1 MFSRSDLTDLVEA
14 APTVAVSLF
23 LPMQILGRE
32 TRQNPIIL
40 KNLLRQAR
48 DQLARL
54 DVSEAEAEVL
64 LSPAVDL
71 IEDHD
76 FWQHQAPGLAL
87 YLSEAGMQAIKLPVT
102 VPEMALAGAGF
113 HISPLLSL
121 QQQDAV
127 FLVLTLTAEAARLW
141 QATRFAMTAA
151 DVPGLPASIESLDE
165 EPDHEASL
173 QSHGYGRPSTGGKN
187 MPKTQVYGDSPEE
200 WRKGRLVEYARRISS
215 ALATHLARDPH
226 RFVLVAD
233 AEIGGHILKDE
244 ALAPLIAGFVEVNPA
259 ALDEGAIHAAAADV
273 MKPIHDQTR
282 DAALE
287 RLDALIGRGDA
298 TACTDPEQLNAA
310 ARDGRVEQL
319 FVAEHQGLSCLPD
332 TRTGSAEG
340 IDPAIRNDQERAAQ
354 STLRNGGVIW
364 VVPPDRLP
372 EGTRMA
378 AVLRY

>member
-1 MFSRSDLTDLVEA
+1 
-14 APTVAVSLF
+14 
-23 LPMQILGRE
+23 MQILGRE
-32 TRQNPIIL
+32 TRQNPIML

-54 DVSEAEAEVL
+54 DVSEVEAEGL

-71 IEDHD
+71 IEHHD
-76 FWQHQAPGLAL
+76 FWQNQAPGLAL
-87 YLSEAGMQAIKLPVT
+87 YLSDAGMRAVRLPVA
-102 VPEMALAGAGF
+102 VPELAVAGAGF
-113 HISPLLSL
+113 HILPLLPL

-127 FLVLTLTAEAARLW
+127 FLILTLTAEAAHLW

-151 DVPGLPASIESLDE
+151 DVPGLPASIESPDE
-165 EPDHEASL
+165 APDHEASL
-173 QSHGYGRPSTGGKN
+173 QSHGYGRPNTGGKN
-187 MPKTQVYGDSPEE
+187 MPKTQVYGDSPED

-215 ALATHLARDPH
+215 ALSTHLARDPH
-226 RFVLVAD
+226 RIVLVAD
-233 AEIGGHILKDE
+233 AEIGGNVLKDE
-244 ALAPLIAGFVEVNPA
+244 SLATLIAGFVEVNPA
-259 ALDEGAIHAAAADV
+259 ALDEGAIHAAAAAA
-273 MKPIHDQTR
+273 MKPIHDQIR
-282 DAALE
+282 DAALG

-298 TACTDPEQLNAA
+298 TACTDPEHLNAA

-319 FVAEHQGLSCLPD
+319 FVAEHQGLSGLSD
-332 TRTGSAEG
+332 TRTGPAEG

-354 STLRNGGVIW
+354 STLRNGGAIW

>member
-14 APTVAVSLF
+14 APTIAVSLY

-48 DQLARL
+48 DQLALL
-54 DVSEAEAEVL
+54 DLHGAEAQAL

-87 YLSEAGMQAIKLPVT
+87 YLSGAGMQAIKLPVA
-102 VPEMALAGAGF
+102 VPELVVAGAGF
-113 HISPLLSL
+113 HISPLLPL

-127 FLVLTLTAEAARLW
+127 FLVLTLTAEAAHLW
-141 QATRFAMTAA
+141 QATRFAMTATDIA
-151 DVPGLPASIESLDE
+151 GLPASVESLDE
-165 EPDHEASL
+165 APDREASL
-173 QSHGYGRPSTGGKN
+173 QSHGYGRPNTGGKN
-187 MPKTQVYGDSPEE
+187 MPKTQVYGDSPED
-200 WRKGRLVEYARRISS
+200 WRKGRLVEYARRI
-215 ALATHLARDPH
+215 ALALSTHLARDPH
-226 RFVLVAD
+226 RIVLVAD

-244 ALAPLIAGFVEVNPA
+244 ALSPLIAGFVEVNPA
-259 ALDEGAIHAAAADV
+259 ALDEGTIHAAAAAV
-273 MKPIHDQTR
+273 MKPFHDQAR
-282 DAALE
+282 EIALE
-287 RLDALIGRGDA
+287 HLDALIGRSDA
-298 TACTDPEQLNAA
+298 TACTDPGHLNAA
-310 ARDGRVEQL
+310 AQNGRVEQL
-319 FVAEHQGLSCLPD
+319 FVAEHEALSGHSD
-332 TRTGSAEG
+332 TRTGPVEG
-340 IDPAIRNDQERAAQ
+340 IDPALRNDQERAAQ

>member
-14 APTVAVSLF
+14 APTIAVSLY

-32 TRQNPIIL
+32 TRQNPIML

-54 DVSEAEAEVL
+54 DVNEAEAEVL

-87 YLSEAGMQAIKLPVT
+87 YLSDAGMQAIKLPVS
-102 VPEMALAGAGF
+102 VPELSVADAGF
-113 HISPLLSL
+113 HISPLLPL

-127 FLVLTLTAEAARLW
+127 FLVLTLTAEAAHLW

-151 DVPGLPASIESLDE
+151 DIPGLPASVESLDE
-165 EPDHEASL
+165 APDHEASL
-173 QSHGYGRPSTGGKN
+173 QSHGYGRPNTGGKN
-187 MPKTQVYGDSPEE
+187 MPKTQVYGDSPED

-215 ALATHLARDPH
+215 VLSTHLARDQH
-226 RFVLVAD
+226 RIVLVAD

-259 ALDEGAIHAAAADV
+259 ALDEGAIHAAAAAV
-273 MKPIHDQTR
+273 MKPSHDKARET
-282 DAALE
+282 ALE
-287 RLDALIGRGDA
+287 QLDALIGRGDA

-310 ARDGRVEQL
+310 AKDGRVEQL
-319 FVAEHQGLSCLPD
+319 LIAEHEALSGLPD
-332 TRTGSAEG
+332 TRTGPAEG
-340 IDPAIRNDQERAAQ
+340 IDPATRNDQERAAQ

-364 VVPPDRLP
+364 VVPSDRLP

>member
-1 MFSRSDLTDLVEA
+1 MFSRADLIELVEA
-14 APTVAVSLF
+14 APSIAVSLY

-40 KNLLRQAR
+40 KNLLREAR

-76 FWQHQAPGLAL
+76 FWQHQTPGLAL
-87 YLSEAGMQAIKLPVT
+87 YLSDAGMRVVRLPVA
-102 VPEMALAGAGF
+102 VAELAVAGAGF
-113 HISPLLSL
+113 HISPLLPL
-121 QQQDAV
+121 QQQDAE
-127 FLVLTLTAEAARLW
+127 FLILTLTAEAVHLW
-141 QATRFAMTAA
+141 RATRFAMTAA
-151 DVPGLPASIESLDE
+151 DIPGLPASIESLDE
-165 EPDHEASL
+165 APDHEASL
-173 QSHGYGRPSTGGKN
+173 QSHGYGRPNTGGKN

-200 WRKGRLVEYARRISS
+200 WRKGRLVEYARRIAA
-215 ALATHLARDPH
+215 ALSTHLSRDPH
-226 RFVLVAD
+226 RIIVVAD
-233 AEIGGHILKDE
+233 AEIGGHVLNNA
-244 ALAPLIAGFVEVNPA
+244 ALVPMIAGFVEVNPA
-259 ALDEGAIHAAAADV
+259 ALDEAAIHATAAAV
-273 MKPIHDQTR
+273 MKPIHEKARET
-282 DAALE
+282 ALE
-287 RLDALIGRGDA
+287 HLDALIGRGDA
-298 TACTDPEQLNAA
+298 AACTDTEQLKAA

-319 FVAEHQGLSCLPD
+319 FVAEHDALSGLPGA
-332 TRTGSAEG
+332 RIEPAES
-340 IDPAIRNDQERAAQ
+340 NDQEQAAQ

>member
-1 MFSRSDLTDLVEA
+1 MFSRSDLTELVEA
-14 APTVAVSLF
+14 APTIAVSLY

-32 TRQNPIIL
+32 TRQNPIML

-54 DVSEAEAEVL
+54 DVSEAEAEAL

-87 YLSEAGMQAIKLPVT
+87 YLSDEGMRAVRLPVA
-102 VPEMALAGAGF
+102 VPELAVAGAGF
-113 HISPLLSL
+113 HISPLLPL

-127 FLVLTLTAEAARLW
+127 FLILTLTAEAAHLW
-141 QATRFAMTAA
+141 QATRFAMIAA
-151 DVPGLPASIESLDE
+151 DIPGLPASIESLDE
-165 EPDHEASL
+165 ASDHEASL
-173 QSHGYGRPSTGGKN
+173 QSHGYGRPNTGGKN

-215 ALATHLARDPH
+215 ALSTHLARDPH
-226 RFVLVAD
+226 RIVVVAD
-233 AEIGGHILKDE
+233 AEIGGHVLKDE

-273 MKPIHDQTR
+273 MKPIHGQTR
-282 DAALE
+282 DAALG

-310 ARDGRVEQL
+310 AQDGRVEQL
-319 FVAEHQGLSCLPD
+319 FVAEQQGLPGLPD
-332 TRTGSAEG
+332 TRTGPAEG

>member
-1 MFSRSDLTDLVEA
+1 MFSRSDLTELVEA
-14 APTVAVSLF
+14 APTIAVSLY

-32 TRQNPIIL
+32 TRQNPIML

-54 DVSEAEAEVL
+54 DVSEVEAEGL

-76 FWQHQAPGLAL
+76 FWQNQAPGLAL
-87 YLSEAGMQAIKLPVT
+87 YLSDAGMRAVRLPVA
-102 VPEMALAGAGF
+102 VPELAVAGAGF
-113 HISPLLSL
+113 HILPLLPL

-127 FLVLTLTAEAARLW
+127 FLILTLTAEAAHLW

-165 EPDHEASL
+165 APDHEASL
-173 QSHGYGRPSTGGKN
+173 QSHGYGRPNTGGKN
-187 MPKTQVYGDSPEE
+187 MPKTQVYGDSPED

-215 ALATHLARDPH
+215 ALSTHLARDPH
-226 RFVLVAD
+226 RIVVVAD
-233 AEIGGHILKDE
+233 AEIGGHVLKDE

-259 ALDEGAIHAAAADV
+259 ALDEAAIHAAAAAV
-273 MKPIHDQTR
+273 MKPIHDQSR
-282 DAALE
+282 DAALG

-298 TACTDPEQLNAA
+298 TACTDPEHLNAA

-319 FVAEHQGLSCLPD
+319 FVAEHQGLSGLSD
-332 TRTGSAEG
+332 TRTGPAEG
-340 IDPAIRNDQERAAQ
+340 IDPAIRNDQERTAQ